1 MEKKLIHAD
10 EWQNM
15 SFKELLEEFY
25 GHNISAQEAFNAQ
38 DDLAALLLVLDEIDR
53 ELFPPDVPSK
63 PNEDENPQGGIQ

>member
-1 MEKKLIHAD
+1 MQHKYD
-10 EWQNM
+10 ESQK

-63 PNEDENPQGGIQ
+63 PNEEENPQGGIQ